1 VSKFQQDFWNQ
12 VNTRLQQLTNAHSSE
27 ISKLLKELCAS
38 NYLFPSGKGRGTI
51 YHLNSKLDLKD
62 YHTKANPIF
71 TQPSLFDDSIP
82 KEDTSILKMDTSIPK
97 MDTSILKMDTSI
109 LDEGENAVGN
119 KRLKL
124 GDLNDLILQYCQT
137 EYKSVEEIGKHLEK
151 TSKYL
156 KNSIIPRLIEQG
168 LIERLYPGTPNH
180 PQQKYKA
187 KA

>member
-82 KEDTSILKMDTSIPK
+82 KEDTSIPK